1 MRVAEVLDA
10 ARQRGG
16 RSWWSL
22 WQTNVDLE
30 VGTLAPSLLHR
41 RETSWARPVNS
52 RRGARQ
58 RSETVRDLN
67 GTVAAITGAS
77 SGIGAASARALAAEG
92 ASLVLGARRV
102 ERLEE
107 IAEEVDSQVAIVE
120 MDVRNPEDATR
131 LVEEAY
137 NQFGQLDA
145 LIANA
150 GIGAYGGIMDLT
162 DEQLEEMMDTNVAGT
177 VWPIRAAVPGFI
189 EAGEGDIVI
198 VASVAGLR
206 GAGDEAVY
214 AATKFAQVGLAGALD
229 RELREKGIRVST
241 LCPGGVA
248 TEFAMGAGRTPDMP
262 GLDEMMRPEDIA
274 AAVVTVLKQPRSMRS
289 LVWSMR
295 SIHEAD

>member
-1 MRVAEVLDA
+1 M
-10 ARQRGG
+10 
-16 RSWWSL
+16 
-22 WQTNVDLE
+22 
-30 VGTLAPSLLHR
+30 
-41 RETSWARPVNS
+41 
-52 RRGARQ
+52 
-58 RSETVRDLN
+58 RDLN

-107 IAEEVDSQVAIVE
+107 IAEEVDSEVAVVE
-120 MDVRNPEDATR
+120 MDVRKPEDANR
-131 LVEEAY
+131 LVEEAHSR
-137 NQFGQLDA
+137 FGRLDA
-145 LIANA
+145 LVVNA

-162 DEQLEEMMDTNVAGT
+162 DEQLEEMMETNVAGT
-177 VWPIRAAVPGFI
+177 VWPIRAAVPGFV

-274 AAVVTVLKQPRSMRS
+274 AAVVTVLKQPRSMRT